1 MKCECESEGGRGGGG
16 GLEGGVLLIAAVGVE
31 LDLDEISDPES
42 VAHPDRKVLEVMD
55 RPALLDDLELVPPVG
70 HE

>member
-1 MKCECESEGGRGGGG
+1 MRVVGVGWGV
-16 GLEGGVLLIAAVGVE
+16 LEGGVLLIAAVGVE
-31 LDLDEISDPES
+31 LDLDEISHPEP

-55 RPALLDDLELVPPVG
+55 RPALLDDLELVPLVR

>member
-1 MKCECESEGGRGGGG
+1 M
-16 GLEGGVLLIAAVGVE
+16 LEGGVLLIAAVGVE
-31 LDLDEISDPES
+31 LDLDEISHPEP

-55 RPALLDDLELVPPVG
+55 NPALLDDLELVPPVG